1 MSAKDNWLHRV
12 ADFFSDYGSETLSVL
27 SSIFL
32 AIDGVLFSLD
42 TNLKFCWMPIRTFAW
57 IFMCISGALCVF
69 AHIRTVKKSKSML
82 VYEKLLDE
90 KSAKIQLLESTIEKY
105 GEENYSLFK
114 YVLISLSKSLNF
126 NGTDR
131 VSIYKKQKGTFQIM
145 GRYSINPEFDKI
157 NRRYYPDNEGFI
169 AQALRNGEFFVDGLP
184 EFRDGNKEEYYKK
197 VMKLCSIE
205 KDVLRSINMKS
216 RNVYCKALTY
226 AAGAER
232 KAIIVFESTQVGKF
246 TPVKINAALT
256 TEEVKLVAFVEKLK
270 FKLPDSD
277 TALASKEGF

>member
-1 MSAKDNWLHRV
+1 MSVKDNWLHRV

-27 SSIFL
+27 CSIFL
-32 AIDGVLFSLD
+32 TVDSVLFSLD
-42 TNLKFCWMPIRTFAW
+42 TSLKVFWMPIRFFAW
-57 IFMCISGALCVF
+57 IFLGISVILSVS
-69 AHIRTVKKSKSML
+69 AHCKTMMKSKSIAS
-82 VYEKLLDE
+82 YENALE
-90 KSAKIQLLESTIEKY
+90 KQASKIQLLESTIEKY

-114 YVLISLSKSLNF
+114 YVLVSLSKSLNF

-131 VSIYKKQKGTFQIM
+131 VSIYKRQKGKFQIM

-169 AQALRNGEFFVDGLP
+169 AQALRNGEFFVDNLP
-184 EFRDGNKEEYYKK
+184 EFRDGNKEEYYRN

-216 RNVYCKALTY
+216 RNVYCKALTD
-226 AAGAER
+226 AAGTER
-232 KAIIVFESTQVGKF
+232 KAIVVFESTQVGKF
-246 TPVKINAALT
+246 TPDKINAALV

-277 TALASKEGF
+277 TELASKEGF